1 MSLFGQWH
9 RGGAVRKNS
18 DKWWKIEER
27 VRDNNRSNFRSDHHT
42 YHSEIMKNTDE
53 ILFARKRGNWPMPYY
68 PKYTTMFNVI
78 LEPNHVIKP
87 YSQIPTNIFV

>member
-1 MSLFGQWH
+1 MIN
-9 RGGAVRKNS
+9 GGRLRKGSETTIVQTSEVTIN
-18 DKWWKIEER
+18 
-27 VRDNNRSNFRSDHHT
+27 T

-53 ILFARKRGNWPMPYY
+53 ILFVRKRGNWPMPYY
-68 PKYTTMFNVI
+68 PKYTTIFNVI

>member
-9 RGGAVRKNS
+9 RGGAARKNS

-27 VRDNNRSNFRSDHHT
+27 VRDNNRSNFRSDHQHIPFGNND
-42 YHSEIMKNTDE
+42 HTDE
-53 ILFARKRGNWPMPYY
+53 ILFVRKRGNWPMPYY
-68 PKYTTMFNVI
+68 PKYKTIFNVI

-87 YSQIPTNIFV
+87 YSQIPTNIFL